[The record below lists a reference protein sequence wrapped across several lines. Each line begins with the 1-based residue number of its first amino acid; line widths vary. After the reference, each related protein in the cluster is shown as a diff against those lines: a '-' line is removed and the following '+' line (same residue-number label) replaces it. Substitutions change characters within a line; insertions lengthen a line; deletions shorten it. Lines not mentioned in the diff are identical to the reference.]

1 MASRTIRVPYRSEI
15 PVSDT
20 WDLSQ
25 LFHSEQAYLQLF
37 ENVRASYQKYP
48 DFKGRLGYSAACLAN
63 FLDFDASIDR
73 ELEKLTHYASLKK
86 AEDNSEPR
94 NIARWAELRN
104 LGTQIADSRSFA
116 VSEIQ
121 NLTDEQFTEL
131 TRAPILA
138 RWRIYLERLRRHRPH
153 TLSASEERI
162 LSLGGS
168 ALSGYKEIFSQL
180 TNVDI
185 KFGILTTNH
194 GEKIDLTLSLADSL
208 LANPDRG
215 TRRRAF
221 HRLYRQIAN
230 HQFTLASALAASVRV
245 DVYYARSRRYA
256 SALEMALFQDNIPVA
271 VYDNLIATVRNYLP
285 IVHRYYAL
293 RKQAF
298 CTGKLY
304 YYDTFIPIA
313 PEILVHTQFNEA
325 IELVCEA
332 LRPLGEE
339 YVEALRNGL
348 NARWVDRYSTQGK
361 RAGSFSSSSYRNHP
375 FILMNYWVDTIASV
389 FSVAHESGHSMHTWL
404 SQASQPFRYYKPPV
418 LLAEVAAMVNEE
430 LLHEFWLNRTSAT
443 NIRAFLIDRSLERI
457 RSVLVRQTMFAEFE
471 KAIHETEELGG
482 GLTLDF
488 FRRTYRALL
497 REYLEPEI
505 TIDPELELECL
516 RIPHFYTA
524 FYVYRYAI
532 GISAAMLLA
541 KKLKSGDAE
550 YRRRYLELL
559 RAGRTKFAMEALL
572 DVEIDLRNSETVT
585 CTMEVFAERLSQ
597 LTELMQT
604 LHRGD
609 LPTAGGL

>member
-1 MASRTIRVPYRSEI
+1 MAPRTIRVPYRSEI
-15 PVSDT
+15 PVNDT

-25 LFHSEQAYLQLF
+25 LFHSEQEYLQLL
-37 ENVRASYQKYP
+37 ENVRASYRRYP
-48 DFKGRLGYSAACLAN
+48 DFKGHLGHSAACLAN
-63 FLDFDASIDR
+63 YLDFDASIDR

-104 LGTQIADSRSFA
+104 LGTQVADSRSFA
-116 VSEIQ
+116 VPEIQ

-131 TRAPILA
+131 SQAPILA
-138 RWRIYLERLRRHRPH
+138 AWRIYLERLRRHRPH
-153 TLSASEERI
+153 TLSAGEERI
-162 LSLGGS
+162 LSIGGS

-180 TNVDI
+180 TNVDM
-185 KFGILTTNH
+185 KFGSLTTNH
-194 GEKIDLTLSLADSL
+194 GEKIGLTLSLADSL

-221 HRLYRQIAN
+221 HRLYRQITN
-230 HQFTLASALAASVRV
+230 HQFTLASALAASARV
-245 DVYYARSRRYA
+245 DVYYARSRRYG

-271 VYDNLIATVRNYLP
+271 VYDNLIETVRNYLP
-285 IVHRYYAL
+285 IVHEYYAL

-298 CTGKLY
+298 GAGKLY
-304 YYDTFIPIA
+304 YYDTFIPVA
-313 PEILVHTQFNEA
+313 PEILVHTQFDDA
-325 IELVCEA
+325 VELVCEA

-348 NARWVDRYSTQGK
+348 RARWVDRYANQGK
-361 RAGSFSSSSYRNHP
+361 RSGSFSSSSYRNPP

-389 FSVAHESGHSMHTWL
+389 FSIAHESGHSMHTLL
-404 SQASQPFRYYKPPV
+404 SQARQPFRYYKPPV
-418 LLAEVAAMVNEE
+418 LLAEVAAMLNEE
-430 LLHEFWLNRTSAT
+430 LLHEFWLNRTSAA

-471 KAIHETEELGG
+471 KTIHETEELGG
-482 GLTLDF
+482 GLTLEF
-488 FRRTYRALL
+488 FRRTYRSLL
-497 REYLEPEI
+497 REYLGPEI

-550 YRRRYLELL
+550 YGRRYLELL
-559 RAGRTKFAMEALL
+559 RGGRTKFAMEALL
-572 DVEIDLRNSETVT
+572 EVEIDLRNSEPVR
-585 CTMEVFAERLSQ
+585 CTMEIFAERLSQ
-597 LTELMQT
+597 LRELMQT
-604 LHRGD
+604 LH
-609 LPTAGGL
+609 